1 MLDGKKVSEER
12 QEATGFEEV
21 PRPQEGPNCQSTE
34 EGSTALHLL
43 NEIRGRGM
51 NASPAD
57 AESSDGTRIPK
68 DYCRLCVILLAIAL
82 GYKEALA
89 FL

>member
-12 QEATGFEEV
+12 QKASGVEEV
-21 PRPQEGPNCQSTE
+21 PRPQETTPNQGTE
-34 EGSTALHLL
+34 EGSPALHLL
-43 NEIRGRGM
+43 NEIRGRRM
-51 NASPAD
+51 NASCD

-68 DYCRLCVILLAIAL
+68 DYCKLCVVLLAVAL